1 MEELVVV
8 GGGQAAIQ
16 CIASLR
22 KEGYSGSI
30 TLVGEEN
37 HLPYQRP
44 PLSKGFLSGST
55 ESDRLYFKKI
65 EFFQEN
71 SIQLNLAVKAVKI
84 DRENCLVHL
93 SDNKSIGYDKL
104 VLATGSRVRKLQFPG
119 SELKGIH

>member
-1 MEELVVV
+1 MEELVVI

-44 PLSKGFLSGST
+44 PLSKGYLLNKAKI
-55 ESDRLYFKKI
+55 ESLYFKSSTYY
-65 EFFQEN
+65 EN
-71 SIQLNLAVKAVKI
+71 NNVRVIGQLNV
-84 DRENCLVHL
+84 LVF
-93 SDNKSIGYDKL
+93 KL
-104 VLATGSRVRKLQFPG
+104 IFIQRAQW
-119 SELKGIH
+119 I

>member
-30 TLVGEEN
+30 SLVGEEN

-44 PLSKGFLSGST
+44 PLSKGFLNGST
-55 ESDRLYFKKI
+55 GSDRLYLKKI

-71 SIQLNLAVKAVKI
+71 SIQLNLGVT
-84 DRENCLVHL
+84 
-93 SDNKSIGYDKL
+93 
-104 VLATGSRVRKLQFPG
+104 ATK
-119 SELKGIH
+119 

>member
-1 MEELVVV
+1 MEKLVII

-37 HLPYQRP
+37 YLPYQRP
-44 PLSKGFLSGST
+44 PLSKGFLSGAT
-55 ESDRLYFKKI
+55 KSDRLYLKKI

-71 SIQLNLAVKAVKI
+71 SIQLNLGVTADRI
-84 DRENCLVHL
+84 DRDNCICLL
-93 SDNKSIGYDKL
+93 YTSPSPRD
-104 VLATGSRVRKLQFPG
+104 
-119 SELKGIH
+119 